1 MEKRWIIALTAT
13 LGLALSLGANAAPD
27 FSGSW
32 VVNNDR
38 GENLP
43 MGGRVKESV
52 TITQTPE
59 KVVMNITASFM
70 GTTMERTVTYDL
82 SGKPVENSGPMG
94 GKAETVAKWEGD
106 QLVVTWTSEG
116 ALPGSRVVKTESRSL
131 SADGR
136 EMTVRT
142 AQANKPD
149 MVVIYEKK

>member
-1 MEKRWIIALTAT
+1 GCRAGLDRPGYRPDHRKHRTTEEEVMEKRWIIALTAT

-94 GKAETVAKWEGD
+94 GKA
-106 QLVVTWTSEG
+106 
-116 ALPGSRVVKTESRSL
+116 
-131 SADGR
+131 
-136 EMTVRT
+136 
-142 AQANKPD
+142 
-149 MVVIYEKK
+149 